1 MNKFIEKNFI
11 IKKDYKE
18 IIRIV
23 GIVLIGLGFLDI
35 IVHVQFF
42 LVQGGNFRLN
52 FNLLPIIFG
61 VFLIRGNLKAV
72 RIAIFVL
79 GSYILFS
86 SLSFLFLFIFM
97 PFDYN
102 LLSLIVNFGNNPL
115 PLIVSFL
122 FFIIYLWSFVNLTR
136 RKVIDG
142 LAEKGHKFK
151 KPWEKIYAGM
161 IVGAVFSIIMM
172 TTMAQLLKG
181 ENADIAIEKAK
192 EKYGNEYKYAVTHM
206 NISKINEKTI
216 ITAQVAAYNNTEI
229 NYLTVRW

>member
-1 MNKFIEKNFI
+1 MNKFIEENFI

-23 GIVLIGLGFLDI
+23 GIALIGLGFLDI
-35 IVHVQFF
+35 IFQSFMI
-42 LVQGGNFRLN
+42 QGGNFKLN

-72 RIAIFVL
+72 RVAIFVF

-86 SLSFLFLFIFM
+86 LLSFLLLFVFM

-102 LLSLIVNFGNNPL
+102 LLSLRVNFDNNPL
-115 PLIVSFL
+115 SLIVSFL
-122 FFIIYLWSFVNLTR
+122 FFLIYLWSFLNLTGK
-136 RKVIDG
+136 KVIVG
-142 LAEKGHKFK
+142 LTKKGHKFK

-172 TTMAQLLKG
+172 TFMTQLLRG

-192 EKYGNEYKYAVTHM
+192 EKYGNEYKYTVTH
-206 NISKINEKTI
+206 ISINKTKEKKA

-229 NYLTVRW
+229 NYLTVKW